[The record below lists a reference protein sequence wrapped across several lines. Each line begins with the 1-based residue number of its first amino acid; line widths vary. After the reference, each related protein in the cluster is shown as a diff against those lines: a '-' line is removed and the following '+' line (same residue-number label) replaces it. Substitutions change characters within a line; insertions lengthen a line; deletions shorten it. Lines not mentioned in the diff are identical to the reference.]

1 MQQQPNLIFEQQLSN
16 YFREQLEELAN
27 MFEPSPQED
36 TLWYIGNLLARFGNS
51 STLYSY
57 QDGRFGV
64 RPLALL
70 YKDALDTPIA
80 RQRCLFLRQLGDL
93 ALFIGALFPQNYARR
108 GIKKDYFV
116 GMGTAAYDYLSIHAR
131 DYQHVFAELA
141 TTFHDML
148 ELVARA
154 GNKQQGFDM
163 SDILAVYERWR
174 KSGDPF
180 LASQLAKMG
189 IQLNPDTT
197 SQ

>member
-1 MQQQPNLIFEQQLSN
+1 MKHKGIQRTTLENL
-16 YFREQLEELAN
+16 
-27 MFEPSPQED
+27 QEH
-36 TLWYIGNLLARFGNS
+36 
-51 STLYSY
+51 
-57 QDGRFGV
+57 
-64 RPLALL
+64 RP
-70 YKDALDTPIA
+70 
-80 RQRCLFLRQLGDL
+80 
-93 ALFIGALFPQNYARR
+93 
-108 GIKKDYFV
+108 KKDYFV

-163 SDILAVYERWR
+163 SDIQAVYERWR